1 MKFLHIADLH
11 LGRRM
16 GDISLLEDQEYVLK
30 QIVEIAKDEKV
41 EGILIAGDVYQKASP
56 NAEAMTLFNDF
67 VTSVVELGIKVFVI
81 SGNHDSD
88 QRISY
93 FSSLIKNAGVYVS
106 EKFEGTLQ
114 QITMTDEYGEVVI
127 NLLPFI
133 RPANVRKCYPEETIE
148 SYDDAIATV
157 LNHSFIDKSKRN
169 ILVAHQFITGA
180 QTCESEERVVGGVD
194 NVDASLFDDFDY
206 VALGHIHGAQKVGRD
221 TMRYAGSPYMYSF
234 SEINHKKSVTIVE
247 VKEKGNVAIDIRPLK
262 FIHQVRDVEGM
273 LDEILNMPYSEDF
286 VRVIV
291 HDEITPPDSR
301 ISVGTVFPNMMK
313 YFIQN
318 SRTIQEVDVIAKE
331 SIDDK
336 DVVSLFIDFFKL
348 QNNDAEPTSDQL
360 EVLNEVLKGL
370 EEDKYEA
377 D

>member
-16 GDISLLEDQEYVLK
+16 GDISLLEDQAYVLK
-30 QIVEIAKDEKV
+30 QIVEIAKEEKAD
-41 EGILIAGDVYQKASP
+41 GILIAGDVYQKASP

-67 VTSVVELGIKVFVI
+67 VTSVVGLGIKVFVI

-114 QITMTDEYGEVVI
+114 QITMNDEYGEVVI

-133 RPANVRKCYPEETIE
+133 RPANVRKCYPDEAIE
-148 SYDDAIATV
+148 SYDDAIKAV
-157 LNHSFIDKSKRN
+157 LAHSIVDKSKRN

-194 NVDASLFDDFDY
+194 NVDASLFDAFDY

-234 SEINHKKSVTIVE
+234 SETNHKKSVTIVE
-247 VKEKGNVAIDIRPLK
+247 VKEKGNIVIDTRPLK

-291 HDEITPPDSR
+291 HDELTPPDAR

-348 QNNDAEPTSDQL
+348 QNNDAEPTSEQL

>member
-180 QTCESEERVVGGVD
+180 QTCESEERVVGGID

-313 YFIQN
+313 
-318 SRTIQEVDVIAKE
+318 
-331 SIDDK
+331 
-336 DVVSLFIDFFKL
+336 
-348 QNNDAEPTSDQL
+348 
-360 EVLNEVLKGL
+360 
-370 EEDKYEA
+370 
-377 D
+377 

>member
-30 QIVEIAKDEKV
+30 QIVEIAKDENV
-41 EGILIAGDVYQKASP
+41 DGILIAGDVYQKASP

-133 RPANVRKCYPEETIE
+133 RPANVRKCYPEKTIE

>member
-1 MKFLHIADLH
+1 
-11 LGRRM
+11 
-16 GDISLLEDQEYVLK
+16 
-30 QIVEIAKDEKV
+30 
-41 EGILIAGDVYQKASP
+41 
-56 NAEAMTLFNDF
+56 
-67 VTSVVELGIKVFVI
+67 
-81 SGNHDSD
+81 
-88 QRISY
+88 
-93 FSSLIKNAGVYVS
+93 
-106 EKFEGTLQ
+106 
-114 QITMTDEYGEVVI
+114 
-127 NLLPFI
+127 
-133 RPANVRKCYPEETIE
+133 
-148 SYDDAIATV
+148 
-157 LNHSFIDKSKRN
+157 
-169 ILVAHQFITGA
+169 
-180 QTCESEERVVGGVD
+180 
-194 NVDASLFDDFDY
+194 
-206 VALGHIHGAQKVGRD
+206 
-221 TMRYAGSPYMYSF
+221 MR
-234 SEINHKKSVTIVE
+234 KSVTIVE